1 MAKIGSTIA
10 LVGDKELQ
18 KTLLK
23 LTDAAA
29 RQVMRPAVGAGLKPI
44 REAARQNAA
53 PGAALSPEASGL
65 LRKSIFMT
73 AKSKKDNVVGKV
85 FVTRKIEGVVDG
97 KKHVP
102 GNIAHLVEFGH
113 GGKMPAAAHP
123 FMRPAMDTKKGEAM
137 KLVENKAREL
147 LPKVVDKL
155 RSKGKAVNIG
165 ELGQWQ

>member
-29 RQVMRPAVGAGLKPI
+29 RQVMRPAVAAGLKPV
-44 REAARQNAA
+44 RQAARQNAA

-65 LRKSIFMT
+65 MQKAIFASARARKDSV
-73 AKSKKDNVVGKV
+73 SGKV
-85 FVTRKIEGVVDG
+85 FVSRKIEGAVDG

-113 GGKMPAAAHP
+113 GGKAPAVAHP
-123 FMRPAMDTKKGEAM
+123 FMRPALDQKKGEAM
-137 KLVENKAREL
+137 KAVESKAREL
-147 LPKVVDKL
+147 LPKVVSKL
-155 RSKGKAVNIG
+155 RAKGKAVNIG
-165 ELGQWQ
+165 EAV